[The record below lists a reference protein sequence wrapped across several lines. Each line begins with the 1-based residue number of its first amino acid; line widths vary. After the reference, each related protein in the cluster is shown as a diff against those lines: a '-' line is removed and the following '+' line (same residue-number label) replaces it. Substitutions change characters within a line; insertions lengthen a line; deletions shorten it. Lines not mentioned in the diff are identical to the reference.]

1 MTGTII
7 NVLLVLVGS
16 MIGLVIHKRFPDRIR
31 LIVFQAIGL
40 FTIMLG
46 IYLGLKSS
54 AFIIIIFSLISGALI
69 GEGFYL
75 QEGIEKGGDQLKKWF
90 RVKNE
95 NFTEGLVTAFMLFC
109 IGSFTIL
116 GAIEEGLTG
125 DYTLLLTKS
134 VLDGFSSIALASAFG
149 FGVML
154 SVIPLFLYQG
164 SLTLFASFV
173 APLLDQPMQD
183 EISAV
188 GGIMIIGLGINILEI
203 KKIRVLNLTPALF
216 MVVPIH
222 FLEIWIRSLF

>member
-7 NVLLVLVGS
+7 NVVFVVIGSVLG
-16 MIGLVIHKRFPDRIR
+16 MLIHKRFPDRIR

-40 FTIMLG
+40 FTIILG
-46 IYLGLKSS
+46 IFLGLKSS
-54 AFIIIIFSLISGALI
+54 AFIVMIFSLILGAVLGEGLLLQEKIESSGA
-69 GEGFYL
+69 YL
-75 QEGIEKGGDQLKKWF
+75 KSILKI
-90 RVKNE
+90 KNE

-125 DYTLLLTKS
+125 NYNLLLTKS

-149 FGVML
+149 VGVLL
-154 SVIPLFLYQG
+154 SIIPLFIYQG
-164 SLTLFASFV
+164 SLTLFASWIEPYLDV
-173 APLLDQPMQD
+173 ALQN
-183 EISAV
+183 EITAV

-203 KKIRVLNLTPALF
+203 KKIRILNLTPALF

-222 FLEIWIRSLF
+222 YLEIWIRSLF